1 MLKIHRPRVGFTL
14 VEATIALAVFA
25 LLAVIVA
32 QAMFWSL
39 RERARLT
46 AHQAALE
53 LAANVL
59 EAARAQPFEQL
70 DKGWADAQTIPSDM
84 ADLLPGGK
92 VIVKLE
98 PMQSL
103 PQSRRVTVEIRWRS
117 AAELPEQSVQL
128 TSVLTARTAKK
139 TGGEP

>member
-1 MLKIHRPRVGFTL
+1 MRKSRPYRPAFT
-14 VEATIALAVFA
+14 VAEATVALAVFA
-25 LLAVIVA
+25 LLALIVA

-59 EAARAQPFEQL
+59 EAARAQPVEKL
-70 DKGWADAQTIPSDM
+70 DQAWADAHTIPSDT
-84 ADLLPGGK
+84 ADLLPAGK
-92 VIVKLE
+92 LLVTLA
-98 PMQSL
+98 PLPSL
-103 PQSRRVTVEIRWRS
+103 PQAKRVTVEVRWQS
-117 AAELPEQSVQL
+117 VAEVPQQSVQL
-128 TSVLTARTAKK
+128 TSVLTARAAKK